1 MVAGREAWSSWAR
14 QCGRSWLLTEHGS
27 FPGWTGLLQ
36 GGGGTLGH
44 AGAQPLKLAHWA
56 LSADWADWA
65 DDNYCW
71 ALQTFICKYKPLS
84 HLAVS
89 HQAQIKLYLTV

>member
-36 GGGGTLGH
+36 GGGGST
-44 AGAQPLKLAHWA
+44 PLKLAHWADWA

-65 DDNYCW
+65 GDNYCW

-84 HLAVS
+84 HLLTVHS
-89 HQAQIKLYLTV
+89 YQAQIKLYLTV